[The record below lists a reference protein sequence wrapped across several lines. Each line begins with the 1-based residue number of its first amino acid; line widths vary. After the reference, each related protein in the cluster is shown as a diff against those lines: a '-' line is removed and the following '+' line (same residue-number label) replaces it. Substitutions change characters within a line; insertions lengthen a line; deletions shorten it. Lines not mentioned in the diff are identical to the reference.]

1 MSNSATPYNAACQVS
16 LSFTVSWSLL
26 KLTSSDSVM
35 PSNHII
41 PVAPFSPCS
50 QSFLA
55 SGSFPISGL
64 CTSGSQSIG
73 TSANEYSGLISLRI
87 NWLDLLVV
95 QVTFKSLLQH
105 HSSNA
110 SVLQHSAFFMA

>member
-16 LSFTVSWSLL
+16 LSFTISWSLL

-41 PVAPFSPCS
+41 PVAPFSSCP
-50 QSFLA
+50 QPFLA

-64 CTSGSQSIG
+64 FTSGGQSIG
-73 TSANEYSGLISLRI
+73 TSANDYSGLIFFMI